1 VRVNLLIAVIW
12 PDSSE
17 ITSTLGE
24 LAAAQIPV
32 HVTGIEEGAGLFAH
46 GRLMGAT
53 PVEATAE

>member
-1 VRVNLLIAVIW
+1 MIDVIW

-32 HVTGIEEGAGLFAH
+32 HVTGVEEGAGLFAH